1 MHKQQILI
9 DWSVDFS
16 LTALSNSIS
25 VHIGPSPWEREKEGR
40 NNWREKRMSK
50 QPPTAPVP
58 SAVGP
63 CLNTIKIKALKASAS
78 EGRNFY
84 KGVKKKK
91 KKKNPQSFFNFSN
104 SKSIGI

>member
-1 MHKQQILI
+1 
-9 DWSVDFS
+9 
-16 LTALSNSIS
+16 
-25 VHIGPSPWEREKEGR
+25 
-40 NNWREKRMSK
+40 MSK

-91 KKKNPQSFFNFSN
+91 KKKKIHSHFSIFPILSLLEFKFSYQPN
-104 SKSIGI
+104 